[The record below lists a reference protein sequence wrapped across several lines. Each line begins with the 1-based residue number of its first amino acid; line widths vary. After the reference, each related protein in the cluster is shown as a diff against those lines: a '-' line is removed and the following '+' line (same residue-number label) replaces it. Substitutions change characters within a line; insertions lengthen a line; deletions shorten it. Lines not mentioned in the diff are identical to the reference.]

1 MKPATHKVHPSVPYA
16 DEIALLG
23 GKAVV
28 GKEPSSPYEV
38 HDLVEHGLPARAAL
52 RLLEHFPAPPEAA
65 LITALGLTPRTL
77 ARRRADPTRRLDA
90 DQSARAWRLSR
101 SLAHAIRIFGTKAE
115 AEAWLARPAMGLSQR
130 RPIDLFSTA
139 PGAELVERYLTQ
151 IEYGVY
157 T

>member
-77 ARRRADPTRRLDA
+77 ARRRADPTFQPASFRAMPAFQSNSSCSTRRALP
-90 DQSARAWRLSR
+90 R
-101 SLAHAIRIFGTKAE
+101 SLVSSESRPTISRASSPAAAIRSRCT
-115 AEAWLARPAMGLSQR
+115 AMSAK
-130 RPIDLFSTA
+130 T
-139 PGAELVERYLTQ
+139 
-151 IEYGVY
+151 
-157 T
+157 